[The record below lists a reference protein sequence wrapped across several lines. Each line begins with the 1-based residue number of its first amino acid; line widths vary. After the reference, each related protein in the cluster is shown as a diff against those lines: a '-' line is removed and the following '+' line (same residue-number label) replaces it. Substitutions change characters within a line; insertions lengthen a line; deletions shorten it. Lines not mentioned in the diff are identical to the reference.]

1 MKLSD
6 TQRIILSQASQRDDR
21 LAIPPGRLPA
31 AARQT
36 VAKSL
41 IKQELVS
48 DEHASVYNARDAWQI
63 DGRTRLLRITVAG
76 LRAIGVAPEGEDA
89 EPEDARPRDER
100 NGVDPRLIDGDEEVA
115 EPAAVADT
123 APTGGEDAP
132 PQDTPAVNAEAALC
146 PARREDVALLDH
158 ARATPRPV
166 ARTNLRDAAAAVLAA
181 WEDDANREGDMIGA
195 LDGLMDALRAAL
207 AGKPARAVR
216 EPGAPRGPR
225 EGTKQETVLAMLR
238 REDGATIAQICEATG
253 WQQHTV
259 RGFFAGLKKRQG
271 ITVIAAERI
280 RQVGPNK
287 EGARGSYSVYKVAD

>member
-21 LAIPPGRLPA
+21 LAIPPERLPA

-36 VAKSL
+36 VAKAL
-41 IKQELVS
+41 IKQGLVS
-48 DEHASVYNARDAWQI
+48 DEHASATNARDAWQI
-63 DGRTRLLRITVAG
+63 DGQTRLLRITEVG
-76 LRAIGVAPEGEDA
+76 LGAIGVEPEGEDA
-89 EPEDARPRDER
+89 EPEDTRPRDER
-100 NGVDPRLIDGDEEVA
+100 NGVDPRLIDGDDEPT

-123 APTGGEDAP
+123 APTGGEAAP
-132 PQDTPAVNAEAALC
+132 PQGTPAANAEAALY
-146 PARREDVALLDH
+146 PALPAEVALLDQ
-158 ARATPRPV
+158 AIATPRPARNATLREV
-166 ARTNLRDAAAAVLAA
+166 AQRILDA
-181 WEDDANREGDMIGA
+181 WNDEANQRADLPTAI
-195 LDGLMDALRAAL
+195 DALRAAL
-207 AGKPARAVR
+207 ATKSGRPAR
-216 EPGAPRGPR
+216 EPGAPRKVR

-238 REDGATIAQICEATG
+238 REEGATIAQICEATG
-253 WQQHTV
+253 WKQHTV

>member
-6 TQRIILSQASQRDDR
+6 TQRMILSQASQRDDR
-21 LAIPPGRLPA
+21 LAIPPERLPA

-36 VAKSL
+36 VARSL
-41 IKQELVS
+41 IKQGLVS
-48 DEHASVYNARDAWQI
+48 DERASAYNARDAWQI

-132 PQDTPAVNAEAALC
+132 PHDTPAANAEAALY
-146 PARREDVALLDH
+146 PARTEDVAPLDQ
-158 ARATPRPV
+158 ALATPRPARNATLREV
-166 ARTNLRDAAAAVLAA
+166 AQRVLDAWDDEENQRDDLPEA
-181 WEDDANREGDMIGA
+181 I
-195 LDGLMDALRAAL
+195 DALRAAL
-207 AGKPARAVR
+207 GTKPSRAAR
-216 EPGAPRGPR
+216 EPGAPHKPR
-225 EGTKQETVLAMLR
+225 EGTKQEAVLAMLR
-238 REDGATIAQICEATG
+238 RPEGATIAQICEATG

-271 ITVIAAERI
+271 IEVQVLERV

-287 EGARGSYSVYKVAD
+287 EGARGSYSIYRIAG

>member
-21 LAIPPGRLPA
+21 LAVPPERLPA

-63 DGRTRLLRITVAG
+63 DGRTRLLRITEAG
-76 LRAIGVAPEGEDA
+76 LRAIGVTPEGEDA
-89 EPEDARPRDER
+89 EPEDTRPRDER
-100 NGVDPRLIDGDEEVA
+100 NGVDPGLIIGDDEAA
-115 EPAAVADT
+115 ESAAVGDT
-123 APTGGEDAP
+123 APTGGEAAP
-132 PQDTPAVNAEAALC
+132 PLSTPAANAEAALY
-146 PARREDVALLDH
+146 PAQPAEVALLNQ
-158 ARATPRPV
+158 ALETPRPTRNATLREV
-166 ARTNLRDAAAAVLAA
+166 AQRVLDAWNDDANQRADLLTAIDALRAVLAA
-181 WEDDANREGDMIGA
+181 KPGRSAGDSSA
-195 LDGLMDALRAAL
+195 SR
-207 AGKPARAVR
+207 K
-216 EPGAPRGPR
+216 PR

-238 REDGATIAQICEATG
+238 REEGATIAQICEATG

-259 RGFFAGLKKRQG
+259 RGFFAGLKKKG
-271 ITVIAAERI
+271 FTVKVLERV

-287 EGARGSYSVYKVAD
+287 EGAKGSYTVYCITEGK

>member
-21 LAIPPGRLPA
+21 LAIPPERLPA

-41 IKQELVS
+41 IKQGFVS
-48 DEHASVYNARDAWQI
+48 DEHASAYNARDAWQI
-63 DGRTRLLRITVAG
+63 DGRTRLLRITEAG
-76 LRAIGVAPEGEDA
+76 LRAIGVTPEGVAEEVEDT
-89 EPEDARPRDER
+89 RPRDER
-100 NGVDPRLIDGDEEVA
+100 NGVDPRPIDGDVETA

-132 PQDTPAVNAEAALC
+132 PQAPAAANAEAALY
-146 PARREDVALLDH
+146 PARTEDVALLDQ
-158 ARATPRPV
+158 ALATPRQARNATLRKV
-166 ARTNLRDAAAAVLAA
+166 AQRVLDAWDDEENQRADLPTAIDALRAVLAA
-181 WEDDANREGDMIGA
+181 KPGRSAGDSS
-195 LDGLMDALRAAL
+195 
-207 AGKPARAVR
+207 
-216 EPGAPRGPR
+216 APRKPR

-238 REDGATIAQICEATG
+238 REEGATIAQICEATG

-259 RGFFAGLKKRQG
+259 RGFFAGLKKKG
-271 ITVIAAERI
+271 FTVQVLERV

-287 EGARGSYSVYKVAD
+287 EGAKGSYTVYCITEGK